1 MFLEYASVRSTRI
14 YSMYAAHETLPILEL
29 LLAWDICVNYQRA
42 FLRLAPIDLSL
53 ILAHCTNNI
62 RATVQLPPP
71 VQADQLPPQS
81 QGLPALPSYGL
92 QGDVVEEIQEAGSI
106 NAGRATMINGRT
118 NAATIHAH
126 LSS

>member
-14 YSMYAAHETLPILEL
+14 YSMHAAHETLPIFEL
-29 LLAWDICVNYQRA
+29 LLRGTFVLITNKFSC
-42 FLRLAPIDLSL
+42 LAPIDLSL
-53 ILAHCTNNI
+53 MLVHCTDNT
-62 RATVQLPPP
+62 RATVRLPPP
-71 VQADQLPPQS
+71 VQTDQLPPQS

-106 NAGRATMINGRT
+106 NAGRASMINGRT
-118 NAATIHAH
+118 NVGTIHAH